1 MGCTCCCKANP
12 QPFPLQKPGTS
23 LLPPLQLGTMAS
35 PDLVLLGLQ
44 ADAKQQ
50 AATIKA
56 LEEASAQLHKQVH
69 DFLLSTSSLKSE
81 ITSSKKELDGVK
93 SRLMQHKGKLK
104 ACEEVRGPDVAV
116 ERVVEEYVEKNRG
129 LIEGDLM
136 DLDDIDAK
144 RTKFPQKIISPKEE
158 EKTLEAESKSLYNA
172 WAEAMKDVKRIVDS
186 TMQLQ
191 GDMSTQLVH
200 SSRSST
206 MVGQG
211 VDVLKEEKMEGEA
224 KLLESSALR
233 MVESGQRHMQ
243 QIQEDKKKSKVGK
256 EMQAVLDVMSTESEG
271 IRKELEALLQCNLP
285 EITIVEQV
293 VPLQET
299 PVEQEE
305 VVSMEEVEEM
315 QAEVQFEEEVMVAA
329 QPEDDAASWHSSNP
343 ADVLDTLPPA
353 LTAYEAF
360 DLFDTAIASSE
371 SGLLP
376 TACLK
381 AYIAGKDWEE
391 DMYTHWL
398 TSIRQYTKEDYL
410 YAGLILSILQENQEQ
425 ITTYAALLFPGV
437 IKACNKLV
445 QAFEVDNMAES
456 AVGAEIATSEEVEK
470 MINSGGFMYWTDCLD
485 LIYETFTPEVGT
497 LILKSIK
504 PDTMPLPDYITFQI
518 CHKMHRQHT
527 DGIQIFTLL
536 DTDRSGK
543 LNSDEF
549 SKGLLELLSLWM
561 ETEDITSTFR
571 SLYNRWSGLVSKMQF
586 SKQVNFEEYIRKTK
600 KEMVSLPK
608 YSLLIAVLE
617 ACKSITAN
625 AIQKLREMYIDEE
638 KDLKT
643 ISDEQILAILQLAG
657 SVTKSPNLN
666 LQLEAWKSQL
676 SLHHPEG
683 PLAAIPFSLAKST
696 LLAVLCS

>member
-1 MGCTCCCKANP
+1 
-12 QPFPLQKPGTS
+12 
-23 LLPPLQLGTMAS
+23 MAA

-44 ADAKQQ
+44 ADAKQR
-50 AATIKA
+50 AATVKA
-56 LEEASAQLHKQVH
+56 LEEATAKLHKRVH

-81 ITSSKKELDGVK
+81 ITTSKKDLDGVK
-93 SRLMQHKGKLK
+93 SRLMQHRGKLK
-104 ACEEVRGPDVAV
+104 ACEEVRGPGVAV
-116 ERVVEEYVEKNRG
+116 ERVIEEYVERNRG
-129 LIEGDLM
+129 LIEGDLI
-136 DLDDIDAK
+136 DLDTVDAN
-144 RTKFPQKIISPKEE
+144 RAKFPQKIINPKEE
-158 EKTLEAESKSLYNA
+158 EKTLEIESKSLYND
-172 WAEAMKDVKRIVDS
+172 WAEAMKDVKRIVEN

-191 GDMSTQLVH
+191 GDMNTQLAH
-200 SSRSST
+200 SNRSST

-224 KLLESSALR
+224 KLLESSVLR
-233 MVESGQRHMQ
+233 LIESGQRHMQ
-243 QIQEDKKKSKVGK
+243 QIQEDKKKIKVGK
-256 EMQAVLDVMSTESEG
+256 EMQAVLEVMSVESAA

-299 PVEQEE
+299 PQEE
-305 VVSMEEVEEM
+305 EEMSVEEVEEM
-315 QAEVQFEEEVMVAA
+315 QADMQFEEEVMVAA

-343 ADVLDTLPPA
+343 SDAQDSLPKA

-360 DLFDTAIASSE
+360 DLFDAAIASSE
-371 SGLLP
+371 DGLLP
-376 TACLK
+376 KACIKTYL
-381 AYIAGKDWEE
+381 AGKDWEE
-391 DMYTHWL
+391 GMYSHWL
-398 TSIRQYTKEDYL
+398 TSVHQCANEKLL
-410 YAGLILSILQENQEQ
+410 YAGLILSILQENQDQ
-425 ITTYAALLFPGV
+425 IPTCVALLFPGI

-445 QAFEVDNMAES
+445 QAVEVDSMAETAAAS
-456 AVGAEIATSEEVEK
+456 EITASEEVDK
-470 MINSGGFMYWTDCLD
+470 MLHTGGFIYWTDCLD
-485 LIYETFTPEVGT
+485 LIYAAFTPEVGT
-497 LILKSIK
+497 LVLKSIK
-504 PDTMPLPDYITFQI
+504 PDIMPLPDYITFQI

-617 ACKSITAN
+617 ACKSITQN
-625 AIQKLREMYIDEE
+625 AIQKLRELYIDEE
-638 KDLKT
+638 EDSKAL
-643 ISDEQILAILQLAG
+643 SDEQILAILQLAG
-657 SVTKSPNLN
+657 TVTKSPNLN
-666 LQLEAWKSQL
+666 SQLQAWKSQL
-676 SLHHPEG
+676 SLHHKG
-683 PLAAIPFSLAKST
+683 PSAAIPFSVAKNT